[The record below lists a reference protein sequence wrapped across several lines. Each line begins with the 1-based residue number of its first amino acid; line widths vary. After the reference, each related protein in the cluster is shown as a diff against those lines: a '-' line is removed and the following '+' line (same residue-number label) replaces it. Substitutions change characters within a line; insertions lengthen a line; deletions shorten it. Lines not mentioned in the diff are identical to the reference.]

1 MAAEYSV
8 LINESSTP
16 MKQFL
21 VLILAVL
28 GLLAIGQ
35 NDSKAQGFSIT
46 FGGGPGYYGSYY
58 GGYYYPEYYYYPRR
72 YYYRPYY
79 YRPYYYNNHFRRD
92 HRWHHWRDRD

>member
-46 FGGGPGYYGSYY
+46 FGGGSGYYRSYY
-58 GGYYYPEYYYYPRR
+58 GGYYCPEYYYYPRG
-72 YYYRPYY
+72 YY
-79 YRPYYYNNHFRRD
+79 YRPYYYNNYYRR
-92 HRWHHWRDRD
+92 HNHWRHWRNRD